1 MNYKNTDI
9 NKYQIEYANTQS
21 FVFTTPTYVGYYEI
35 GKGDGC
41 LQLCQTTKPKWFHR
55 KMMKICLGIEW
66 FDN

>member
-1 MNYKNTDI
+1 MKSNNTYNVIQLPNYL
-9 NKYQIEYANTQS
+9 
-21 FVFTTPTYVGYYEI
+21 GYYEI

-55 KMMKICLGIEW
+55 KMMNICLGIKW